1 MKKKFTIVLCSLFT
15 ALSSFAQSDYR
26 PLVEQGKKW
35 TFQNNTYQNVYDYY
49 YTLEGDT
56 VVAGKNCQKMYSENK
71 DNTGAVVYEGALYE
85 ENKKVYCFY
94 PEKDETTLL
103 YDFDCE
109 AGDTKKSMVVK
120 EIRTDTIA
128 TVVKRYIFEPYLMSD
143 NGEEFYVLLGN
154 VSWIESVGSE
164 KDFFDM
170 LPMAGNY
177 NSLVACE
184 VNGEFLFKLPPL
196 PSSVIK
202 PVERNFVNVN
212 TVYDL
217 QGRRSSNPH
226 KGINVIRQ
234 SNGTTRKVV
243 VK

>member
-1 MKKKFTIVLCSLFT
+1 MKKLVLLLAMLPFM
-15 ALSSFAQSDYR
+15 LFAQSDYR
-26 PLVEQGKKW
+26 PLVEKGKKW
-35 TFQNNTYQNVYDYY
+35 TYHHDTYLYVYDYY
-49 YTLEGDT
+49 YMLDGDT

-71 DNTGAVVYEGALYE
+71 DNAGAVVYEGALYE

-94 PEKDETTLL
+94 PEKDETKLL

-109 AGDTKKSMVVK
+109 AGDTIKSMVVK

-143 NGEEFYVLLGN
+143 DGEELYVLLGN
-154 VSWIESVGSE
+154 ASWIEGVGSE

-184 VNGEFLFKLPPL
+184 VNGVFLFKLPPL

-202 PVERNFVNVN
+202 PVGRDFVNDKN
-212 TVYDL
+212 IYDL
-217 QGRRSSNPH
+217 KGRRLSNPQ
-226 KGINVIRQ
+226 KGINIIHQPDRK
-234 SNGTTRKVV
+234 TRKVV
-243 VK
+243 VNN